1 MKLMQH
7 SWATRYVSREQVE
20 LEQQAWL
27 QNPALSDMGLSP
39 SSGKDLLNT
48 LGRESGRAYW
58 NIAAMHDLVPT
69 GIKAKM
75 PFTLSKDEQLIDQ
88 KIHRHLFDR
97 REVQKVII
105 SDPFVKPESLP
116 VLKRILPKNIPVEI
130 YSHKYDLESYLPL
143 NWVHKKLPKGDTH
156 DRIWLIHSGKQWEY
170 WNFSTS
176 ADQFSEKD
184 GVIFMNKHMTI
195 APIVKL
201 PQYLQDIVDIHTTGG
216 IF

>member
-1 MKLMQH
+1 MFANKHGTFSRISIEGISLRASNPAVAREWLMKLMQH

-27 QNPALSDMGLSP
+27 QSPALSDMGLSP
-39 SSGKDLLNT
+39 SSGEDLLNT

-97 REVQKVII
+97 REVRKVII
-105 SDPFVKPESLP
+105 SDPFVKPVMP
-116 VLKRILPKNIPVEI
+116 VLKRILRKIYPLRFIPTNT
-130 YSHKYDLESYLPL
+130 SLES
-143 NWVHKKLPKGDTH
+143 
-156 DRIWLIHSGKQWEY
+156 LI
-170 WNFSTS
+170 
-176 ADQFSEKD
+176 
-184 GVIFMNKHMTI
+184 
-195 APIVKL
+195 
-201 PQYLQDIVDIHTTGG
+201 
-216 IF
+216 